1 MPRLTAEELADR
13 KNGMGA
19 TDVVE
24 ACGLAPWQGAG
35 PMRLFNEKLGIVSA
49 DDATE
54 ESDPDR
60 SAHMEYGHVL
70 EPVILGW
77 YERKTG
83 AMCVPGGHTRH
94 PSVPWLWASLD
105 ATLVGGE
112 RIIEVKNVSSPALYR
127 HWDVSSQDGVPNYVR
142 AQVTIGMACHG
153 AREAHV
159 VASVGGRPPHVWAVM
174 FDQELADLLIEGA
187 TRFWQSVKD
196 GTPPPL
202 DATDATRVYLRHKFP
217 ANVDRRILEMDDDV
231 TNALASARMEYA
243 ETEKR
248 ATTEKR
254 RLDAELMARVGDA
267 DGIQGRW
274 GKFTWGLNAKG
285 VRATR
290 FTGARDE

>member
-1 MPRLTAEELADR
+1 
-13 KNGMGA
+13 
-19 TDVVE
+19 
-24 ACGLAPWQGAG
+24 
-35 PMRLFNEKLGIVSA
+35 MRLWCAKQGIKSEG
-49 DDATE
+49 DAQE
-54 ESDPDR
+54 EDPGLSD
-60 SAHMEYGHVL
+60 ALEFGHVM
-70 EPVILGW
+70 EPVLLGW
-77 YERKTG
+77 YERKQGVTCTPG
-83 AMCVPGGHTRH
+83 ARTVH
-94 PSVPWLWASLD
+94 PAHPWLWATLD
-105 ATLVGGE
+105 ATAGTDRIVEAKMVG
-112 RIIEVKNVSSPALYR
+112 SPALYR
-127 HWDVSSQDGVPNYVR
+127 HWDASSQDGVPNYVR

-159 VASVGGRPPHVWAVM
+159 VASVGGRPPHVWTVM

-187 TRFWQSVKD
+187 TSFWQSVND

-254 RLDAELMARVGDA
+254 RLDAELMARVGPH

-274 GKFTWGLNAKG
+274 GRFTWSLNAKG
-285 VRATR
+285 VRVTR